1 MTKLMVYVIEA
12 SVTLALHVYA
22 MDSSRLNSINCCYL
36 TVTFSSSR
44 SGVFCKRYINLNCVK
59 ITGVVLQY
67 RTVWC
72 NVNNTLKSELWTYHN
87 LEFI

>member
-12 SVTLALHVYA
+12 SVTLALQVYA
-22 MDSSRLNSINCCYL
+22 MDSSRLNTINCCYL

-72 NVNNTLKSELWTYHN
+72 NVNNTSIIRILVYHN
-87 LEFI
+87 LEFM